1 MSSRRSPLQ
10 EWSRQALLKSDT
22 THSLPAGFIDALIGY
37 ALDPTAWEAFA
48 QALNRDGQKIEALDP
63 TQLLTTLSQAETLAW
78 QLRGESGEQNDYV
91 GCDYF
96 LLDKNARI
104 VQASEQSN
112 SLSNY
117 CSIADDRLIFVDP
130 DSADEFE
137 QALAAVT
144 TRKQRQ
150 ALVSLHGA
158 GTTSR
163 YGYMVA
169 ADDLPAAFNLQNKN
183 VHAGFLI
190 APSSTSTQAGRVLQ
204 TSFGLT
210 PAESEICQHLNG
222 GLQLKQIA
230 KTLNISPNTVRNQL
244 QAVFDKTK
252 INRQSDLI
260 LMMTQLQVILSVIAG
275 PVNTTAKQV
284 STEQYPPH
292 QFVILSR
299 GDKPRRLAYRTY
311 GSGEQT
317 VIYFHESMGCS
328 RLPPGT
334 DALAS
339 QLGLTLIAFERPGT
353 GFSDPVD
360 QYSFETTSADVEDLM
375 GALELSEVSLL
386 GYLAGAAHA
395 LAAAARLQNR
405 VKHLM
410 LVSGRGPAG
419 YSHADGGSITPLRQH
434 LSKQPW
440 LLKTFFNIL
449 RSRAT
454 ESTNR
459 ALILRFYGASDSEKT
474 FFAAN
479 PGILEHIVNASLES
493 LVVSAS
499 GVVGEIRCLTN
510 PQKIDLNAISAPV
523 SVWHGE
529 SDTLSPLNNLLVE
542 LEGLEFDLRV
552 FEKNGCTIFY
562 QYWQDVLQSLA
573 GQGQTGH

>member
-1 MSSRRSPLQ
+1 MSSRRLPLRQ
-10 EWSRQALLKSDT
+10 WSRQALLKSDST
-22 THSLPAGFIDALIGY
+22 DSLPAGFIDALIGY
-37 ALDPTAWEAFA
+37 ALDPTAWEEFA

-63 TQLLTTLSQAETLAW
+63 TVLLATLSQAETLAW
-78 QLRGESGEQNDYV
+78 QLRGETGQQNSYI
-91 GCDYF
+91 GCHYF
-96 LLDKNARI
+96 LLDKHAR
-104 VQASEQSN
+104 VLQASEQSN
-112 SLSNY
+112 SLSKY
-117 CSIADDRLIFVDP
+117 CSLADDRLMFVDQ

-137 QALAAVT
+137 QALAAVA

-150 ALVSLHGA
+150 ALVSLHGT

-169 ADDLPAAFNLQNKN
+169 AEDLPAAFNLQNKD
-183 VHAGFLI
+183 VSTGFLI

-210 PAESEICQHLNG
+210 PAESEICKHLKD

-230 KTLNISPNTVRNQL
+230 KTLNISPNTVRNHL

-252 INRQSDLI
+252 INRQGDLI

-275 PVNTTAKQV
+275 PADSAAKLI
-284 STEQYPPH
+284 STEQYPQH
-292 QFVILSR
+292 QFVIISR

-311 GSGEQT
+311 GDGEQT

-328 RLPPGT
+328 RLLPGT

-339 QLGLTLIAFERPGT
+339 QLGLKLIAFERPGT

-375 GALELSEVSLL
+375 GALGLREVSLL
-386 GYLAGAAHA
+386 GFLAGAAHA
-395 LAAAARLQNR
+395 LTAAARLQNR

-419 YSHADGGSITPLRQH
+419 YNHADGGSITPLRQH

-440 LLKTFFNIL
+440 LLTTFFNIL

-459 ALILRFYGASDSEKT
+459 ALIQRFYCACDSDKA
-474 FFAAN
+474 FFAEN
-479 PGILEHIVNASLES
+479 PDVLEHMVKASLES

-499 GVVGEIRCLTN
+499 GVAGEIRCLTN
-510 PQKIDLNAISAPV
+510 SKKIDLNTISASV
-523 SVWHGE
+523 SVWHGDK
-529 SDTLSPLNNLLVE
+529 DTLSPLNNLLAE
-542 LEGLEFDLRV
+542 LKGLEFDLRI
-552 FEKNGCTIFY
+552 FENQGCTVLY
-562 QYWQDVLQSLA
+562 QYWNDVLQALA
-573 GQGQTGH
+573 ERGQARA

>member
-1 MSSRRSPLQ
+1 M
-10 EWSRQALLKSDT
+10 LKSDST
-22 THSLPAGFIDALIGY
+22 DALPAGFIDALIGY

-78 QLRGESGEQNDYV
+78 QLRGESGEQNGYV
-91 GCDYF
+91 GCHYF
-96 LLDKNARI
+96 LLDKDART

-112 SLSNY
+112 SLNNY
-117 CSIADDRLIFVDP
+117 CSIENDRLTFVDP
-130 DSADEFE
+130 NSAEEFE

-144 TRKQRQ
+144 TRKQRH
-150 ALVSLHGA
+150 ALVSLHGT

-169 ADDLPAAFNLQNKN
+169 ADDLPAAISLKNKD

-190 APSSTSTQAGRVLQ
+190 APSSTSAQAGRVLQ

-252 INRQSDLI
+252 INRQGDLI

-275 PVNTTAKQV
+275 PADSTAKLV
-284 STEQYPPH
+284 SNEQYPQH
-292 QFVILSR
+292 QFLIISR
-299 GDKPRRLAYRTY
+299 GDKPRRLAYRRY
-311 GSGEQT
+311 GNGEQA
-317 VIYFHESMGCS
+317 VIYFHESAGCS

-334 DALAS
+334 DALAN

-360 QYSFETTSADVEDLM
+360 QYTFETTSADVVDLID
-375 GALELSEVSLL
+375 ALELSEVSLL
-386 GYLAGAAHA
+386 GFLSGAAHA
-395 LAAAARLQNR
+395 LATATRLQSR

-419 YSHADGGSITPLRQH
+419 YNHADGGSITALRQH

-440 LLKTFFNIL
+440 LLTTFFNIL

-459 ALILRFYGASDSEKT
+459 ALLLRFYCSSDSDKA
-474 FFAAN
+474 FFKAN
-479 PGILEHIVNASLES
+479 PDVLEHMVKASLES

-523 SVWHGE
+523 SLWHGE
-529 SDTLSPLNNLLVE
+529 NDTLSPLDNLLAE
-542 LEGLEFDLRV
+542 LDGLDFDLRV
-552 FEKNGCTIFY
+552 FANHGCSILY
-562 QYWQDVLQSLA
+562 QYWEDVLQQLA
-573 GQGQTGH
+573 EGRQAKD

>member
-1 MSSRRSPLQ
+1 M
-10 EWSRQALLKSDT
+10 LKSDST
-22 THSLPAGFIDALIGY
+22 DALPAGFIDALIGY

-78 QLRGESGEQNDYV
+78 QLRGESGQQNSYV
-91 GCDYF
+91 GCHYF
-96 LLDKNARI
+96 LLDNNACI
-104 VQASEQSN
+104 VEASEQN
-112 SLSNY
+112 GSLSNY
-117 CSIADDRLIFVDP
+117 CSIEGESLTFIDP
-130 DSADEFE
+130 ASAAEFD

-144 TRKQRQ
+144 ARKQRH
-150 ALVSLHGA
+150 ALVSLHGT

-183 VHAGFLI
+183 VDAGFLI
-190 APSSTSTQAGRVLQ
+190 APSSTSTQATRVLQ

-210 PAESEICQHLNG
+210 PAESEICQHLNS

-230 KTLNISPNTVRNQL
+230 KALNISPNTVRNQL
-244 QAVFDKTK
+244 QAVFEKTK
-252 INRQSDLI
+252 INRQGDLI

-275 PVNTTAKQV
+275 PADPTAELV
-284 STEQYPPH
+284 STDQYPQH
-292 QFVILSR
+292 QFVIISR

-311 GSGEQT
+311 GEGEKT
-317 VIYFHESMGCS
+317 VIYFHESVGCS
-328 RLPPGT
+328 RLLPGT
-334 DALAS
+334 EALAS
-339 QLGLTLIAFERPGT
+339 QLGLKLIAVERPGT

-360 QYSFETTSADVEDLM
+360 QYTFETTSADIEDLM
-375 GALELSEVSLL
+375 NALSINEVSLL
-386 GYLAGAAHA
+386 GFLAGAAHA
-395 LAAAARLQNR
+395 LAAAARLRSR

-419 YSHADGGSITPLRQH
+419 YNHADGGSITALRQH

-440 LLKTFFNIL
+440 LLTTFFNIL

-459 ALILRFYGASDSEKT
+459 ALIRRFYCSADSDKR

-479 PGILEHIVNASLES
+479 PEVLEHMVKASLES

-499 GVVGEIRCLTN
+499 GIAGEIRCLTH
-510 PQKIDLNAISAPV
+510 PEKIDLNTISASV

-529 SDTLSPLNNLLVE
+529 DDTLSPLDNLLAE
-542 LEGLEFDLRV
+542 LKGLDFELRV
-552 FEKNGCTIFY
+552 FGNHGSAVFY
-562 QYWQDVLQSLA
+562 QYWEEILQQLTKR
-573 GQGQTGH
+573 G

>member
-1 MSSRRSPLQ
+1 M
-10 EWSRQALLKSDT
+10 LKSDST
-22 THSLPAGFIDALIGY
+22 DSLPAGFIDALIGY

-48 QALNRDGQKIEALDP
+48 KALHRDGQKIEALDP
-63 TQLLTTLSQAETLAW
+63 NQLLTTLSQAETLAW
-78 QLRGESGEQNDYV
+78 QLRGESGKQNGYV
-91 GCDYF
+91 GCHYV
-96 LLDKNARI
+96 LLNRDGHI
-104 VQASEQSN
+104 LQASEQSN

-117 CSIADDRLIFVDP
+117 CSMADDRLLFLDP
-130 DSADEFE
+130 DSANEFE

-144 TRKQRQ
+144 TRKQRH

-169 ADDLPAAFNLQNKN
+169 ADDLPAAFNLQNKD
-183 VHAGFLI
+183 VDAGFLI
-190 APSSTSTQAGRVLQ
+190 APSSTSSHAGRVLQ

-210 PAESEICQHLNG
+210 PAESEICQHLNS

-230 KTLNISPNTVRNQL
+230 KTLNVSPNTVRNQL

-252 INRQSDLI
+252 INRQGDLI

-275 PVNTTAKQV
+275 PVDATAKQV
-284 STEQYPPH
+284 STEQYPQH

-299 GDKPRRLAYRTY
+299 GDKPRRLAYRKY
-311 GSGEQT
+311 GNGEQT
-317 VIYFHESMGCS
+317 VIYFHESVGCS
-328 RLPPGT
+328 RLLPGT

-339 QLGLTLIAFERPGT
+339 QLGLTLIAVERPGT

-360 QYSFETTSADVEDLM
+360 QYSFATTSADVEDLM
-375 GALELSEVSLL
+375 DALGLKEVALL
-386 GYLAGAAHA
+386 GFLSGAAHA
-395 LAAAARLQNR
+395 LAAAARLQHR

-419 YSHADGGSITPLRQH
+419 YNHADGGSITSLRQH

-440 LLKTFFNIL
+440 LLTTFFNIL

-459 ALILRFYGASDSEKT
+459 ALILRFYGASESEKT

-479 PGILEHIVNASLES
+479 PDVLEHIVKASLES

-499 GVVGEIRCLTN
+499 GVAGEIRCLTN
-510 PQKIDLNAISAPV
+510 PTKIDLNPISASI
-523 SVWHGE
+523 SVWHGAN
-529 SDTLSPLNNLLVE
+529 DTLSPLSNLLAE

-552 FEKNGCTIFY
+552 FENQGCTIMY
-562 QYWQDVLQSLA
+562 QHWEDVLQSLA
-573 GQGQTGH
+573 GRGPAGS